1 MGWEFELLETLQ
13 NIHNPWLD
21 QAMIAITS
29 LADHGILWLILGLL
43 FLIFSKTRHLG
54 LSLLLSVFLG
64 YVTGNGILKNLI
76 ARKRPCWIKSEIPL
90 LIPIPRD
97 YSFPSGHTLVSFEG
111 AFSIWKYNQKW
122 GFAAL
127 VVASLIGCSR
137 LYLFVHFPTDVLAG
151 IALAMINAWAGDKIA
166 IWIETNFQR
175 VMKGY
180 NKK

>member
-1 MGWEFELLETLQ
+1 MVDTWPFVSHFFQ
-13 NIHNPWLD
+13 NSTFRIIS
-21 QAMIAITS
+21 AS
-29 LADHGILWLILGLL
+29 VR
-43 FLIFSKTRHLG
+43 FSWICDRQWHIKK
-54 LSLLLSVFLG
+54 S
-64 YVTGNGILKNLI
+64 NCQ
-76 ARKRPCWIKSEIPL
+76 KRPCWIKSEIPL

-111 AFSIWKYNQKW
+111 AFSIWKYNRKW

-175 VMKGY
+175 VMKRL
-180 NKK
+180 